1 MTKKQI
7 EELRERVKA
16 QNKTVED
23 RIKYDWV
30 IETYLKCPEKIP
42 TFIIQMD
49 DYCDNEKEIT
59 EQLNYEFDKEITKAK
74 AFKVVLCWRWLNVI

>member
-59 EQLNYEFDKEITKAK
+59 KAK